1 MRNDATQKDSSWSW
15 RIRLIGTVLS
25 LALLVWLLR
34 QQNWDEILNTV
45 KTLTPEIILLSY
57 GLFLTRYIWHT
68 ARWLILVRAQ
78 DIPLTY
84 TRGLQLVFSGLFI
97 SNFLPGMVGGDVVRI
112 AGVVQDSDKRIAGA
126 ASVIV
131 DRIVGV
137 FGMLFILPFSLPLV
151 NSLISTGVILGG
163 QVSAERS
170 SVVEVLRDSFQ
181 RSKRALSMWLRQPIQ
196 LFLALAASWMGILS
210 YLASIWVLVQGLDIQ
225 VSILDIAGVSA
236 LTYFLTIIPLSI
248 NGYGIREVAVV
259 GLYAQAGA
267 TVEQATALALLSRA
281 LFLMA
286 SLPGVIWVGRILKK
300 VRSEAIDPGD
310 GE

>member
-137 FGMLFILPFSLPLV
+137 FGMLFVLPFSIPLV
-151 NSLISTGVILGG
+151 SSLISTGVILGG

-181 RSKRALSMWLRQPIQ
+181 RSKRTLSMWLRQPIQ